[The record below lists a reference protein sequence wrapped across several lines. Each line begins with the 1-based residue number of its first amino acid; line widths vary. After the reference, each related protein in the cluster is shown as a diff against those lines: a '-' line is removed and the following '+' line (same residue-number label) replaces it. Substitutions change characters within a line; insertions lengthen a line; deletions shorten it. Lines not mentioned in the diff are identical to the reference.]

1 MRASITI
8 LAKDLRQR
16 ARDSTLL
23 VFGVVLPLGL
33 AFMFNVMLGGGE
45 QRRLDATYAVADGD
59 RGVAARQF
67 VEQALRPLEASGDAT
82 LRTAADA
89 EEARRLVERKTVDA
103 AFVIPA
109 GFSAALER
117 GAATRL
123 QVIGGVDSAVAV
135 QVARE
140 IAQSYATERRAVQ
153 LAVAVATAGGGTVPD
168 RELAE
173 RAAAAPVPVG
183 VAQDEVSQRKQLDTT
198 TYYAAGMAMFF
209 LFFVT
214 MMSVAGIF
222 DERRQGTL
230 ARLLAAPVSR
240 RAVLLGKSLGGI
252 LVGVLSMAVLVVVST
267 LALGADW
274 GHPLGVAALAVAAVL
289 AATGI
294 TAAVAT
300 FARTAEQASN
310 RLSVIAM
317 TLGLF
322 GGALFPVA
330 QLEGLSSVSMLTP
343 HRWFLEG
350 LGDLAGGSLQ
360 VVVVP
365 VAVLLGFAVA
375 GGALALFRLGR
386 MLNS

>member
-1 MRASITI
+1 
-8 LAKDLRQR
+8 
-16 ARDSTLL
+16 
-23 VFGVVLPLGL
+23 
-33 AFMFNVMLGGGE
+33 
-45 QRRLDATYAVADGD
+45 
-59 RGVAARQF
+59 
-67 VEQALRPLEASGDAT
+67 
-82 LRTAADA
+82 
-89 EEARRLVERKTVDA
+89 VDA

-123 QVIGGVDSAVAV
+123 EVIGGVDSAVSV

-153 LAVAVATAGGGTVPD
+153 LAVAVATVGGAAPD

-183 VAQDEVSQRKQLDTT
+183 VAQDDVARRKQLDTT

-214 MMSVAGIF
+214 MMSVTSIF

-252 LVGVLSMAVLVVVST
+252 LVGVLSMAILVVVST

-274 GHPLGVAALAVAAVL
+274 GHPLGVAALALAAVL

-330 QLEGLSSVSMLTP
+330 QLEGLSSLSMLTP

-350 LGDLAGGSLQ
+350 LGDLAGGSLS
-360 VVVVP
+360 VVVQP

-375 GGALALFRLGR
+375 GGALALSRLGR